1 MSFFLILSFKTAD
14 AGLFKINPELQ
25 QAIGMS
31 IYFCRFRGRCFSW
44 VSARENVYSHGE
56 YPYNDEIAEYRHRL
70 VRLVWSEDTK
80 KLPLNVY
87 FLNK

>member
-31 IYFCRFRGRCFSW
+31 IYFCGFRGRCFSW
-44 VSARENVYSHGE
+44 GGARENVYSHGE

-70 VRLVWSEDTK
+70 VRLVS
-80 KLPLNVY
+80 LGRRY
-87 FLNK
+87 